1 MQYVITAEHPPQL
14 CPSSNG
20 KIRDIVKQMPEHIP
34 GLSQKHAV
42 QIITLNV
49 FGPDHIIL
57 SVVEAGSIEAVR
69 AFVTD
74 AGLYQWNTVK
84 INATWSMEEALQMID
99 SLEPIF

>member
-14 CPSSNG
+14 CPSSNR
-20 KIRDIVKQMPEHIP
+20 KIRDILKQMPERMP

-42 QIITLNV
+42 QTITLNIL
-49 FGPDHIIL
+49 GPDHVIVW
-57 SVVEAGSIEAVR
+57 VVEAGSIEAVR

-84 INATWSMEEALQMID
+84 INATWSMEEALQMIED
-99 SLEPIF
+99 LEPIF

>member
-1 MQYVITAEHPPQL
+1 
-14 CPSSNG
+14 
-20 KIRDIVKQMPEHIP
+20 MPEHIP

-49 FGPDHIIL
+49 FGPDHIIV

-69 AFVTD
+69 AFVAD

-84 INATWSMEEALQMID
+84 INATWSNATWSNATWWMEEALQMID
-99 SLEPIF
+99 GLEPIS